1 MPESTRQPSGR
12 STIVAAG
19 EEAFMALPAFDLSGK
34 VSLVTGG
41 NSGIG
46 LGMAEGLA
54 AAGADVA
61 IWGRSEEKLAAAH
74 ERLCSYGGR
83 VLARAIDVSDPQAVT
98 KAMRECVTE
107 LGRLD
112 AVFANAGIGRGGPF
126 LDLQEADYRA
136 VLGTNLDGVVWTLR
150 EAARHMVQRAEA
162 GDRGGSLI
170 AVSSLAAIE
179 GAARNETYAASKGAI
194 TALVRALAVEFARYG
209 IRANS
214 VLPGWITT
222 PLSEAGQ
229 NNPAFVSKVLPRIPA
244 RRWGSPDDFA
254 GIAVYLASDASAYHS
269 GDSLVIDGGYA
280 VF

>member
-1 MPESTRQPSGR
+1 VS
-12 STIVAAG
+12 
-19 EEAFMALPAFDLSGK
+19 LPAFDLSGK
-34 VSLVTGG
+34 VALVTGG

-46 LGMAEGLA
+46 VGMAEGLA

-61 IWGRSEEKLAAAH
+61 IWGRSEKKLSAAEEQLRRH
-74 ERLCSYGGR
+74 GGR
-83 VLARAIDVSDPQAVT
+83 VLARAIDVSDPEAVAA
-98 KAMRECVTE
+98 AMRECVTE

-150 EAARHMVQRAEA
+150 EAARHMVERAEA
-162 GDRGGSLI
+162 GDRGGSLV

-179 GAARNETYAASKGAI
+179 GAARSEAYAASKGAI

-229 NNPAFVSKVLPRIPA
+229 SNPTFVGKVLPRIPA
-244 RRWGSPDDFA
+244 RRWGSPEDFA
-254 GIAVYLASDASAYHS
+254 GIAVYLASDASVYHS